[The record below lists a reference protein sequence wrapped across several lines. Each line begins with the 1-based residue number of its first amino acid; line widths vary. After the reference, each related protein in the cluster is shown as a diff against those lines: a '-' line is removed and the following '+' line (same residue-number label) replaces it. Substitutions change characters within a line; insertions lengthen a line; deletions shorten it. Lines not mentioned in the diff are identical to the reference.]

1 MTRIPEPIREN
12 VPPGSRE
19 SWDKMLEATGGTM
32 PIGPGAIALH
42 SPEFALRRNPLS
54 NYMRWELTVPQA
66 IQELAILATARAMDC
81 PYVWNAHVSLARE
94 QGVADAVL
102 DALRERKPLPDAP
115 ADQSAFLRYALELLN
130 GHQVSQATF
139 DAAHAVFGTQNL
151 VELTA
156 LIGHYVQNTFLL
168 NAFAVDMP
176 ANVIEPVLPV
186 SA

>member
-1 MTRIPEPIREN
+1 MTRIPEATRDN
-12 VPPGSRE
+12 VPDETRASF
-19 SWDKMLEATGGTM
+19 DKMLEATKGVM
-32 PIGPGAIALH
+32 PTGPGAISMN

-54 NYMRWELTVPQA
+54 NYMRWEMAVPQA

-81 PYVWNAHVSLARE
+81 PYVWNAHATLARKH
-94 QGVADAVL
+94 GVADAL
-102 DALRERKPLPDAP
+102 IDALRERKPLPDAP

-130 GHQVSQATF
+130 DHRVTQATF
-139 DAAHAVFGTQNL
+139 DAAQGVFGTPNL

-176 ANVIEPVLPV
+176 SGVTEPQLPV
-186 SA
+186 